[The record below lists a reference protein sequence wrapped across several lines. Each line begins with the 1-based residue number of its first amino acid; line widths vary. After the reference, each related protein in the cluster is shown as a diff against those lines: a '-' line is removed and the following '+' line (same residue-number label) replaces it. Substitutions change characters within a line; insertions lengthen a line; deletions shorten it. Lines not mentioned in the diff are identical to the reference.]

1 MTSNRGKPDQT
12 VKTVFSKRFKDF
24 VVMSDKT
31 TWVEAGKEAV
41 KAQRYKGNLS
51 FTLQMTSM
59 HTTVF

>member
-1 MTSNRGKPDQT
+1 VTSNRGKPDQT

-31 TWVEAGKEAV
+31 TWVEAGKESV

-51 FTLQMTSM
+51 FTL
-59 HTTVF
+59 